1 MVFNSIDIEDF
12 QLFLAMRKILINHL
26 LENLLLTQGS
36 QNFND
41 VEKRKQRKEE
51 IFLNRLTISCILLK
65 KLQTYRKNFKVY
77 VNGCYKSHYQD
88 MF

>member
-1 MVFNSIDIEDF
+1 MK
-12 QLFLAMRKILINHL
+12 KILTNHW

-41 VEKRKQRKEE
+41 VEKCKEGNE
-51 IFLNRLTISCILLK
+51 ETFLDRLTISCVLLK
-65 KLQTYRKNFKVY
+65 KTQTHRKNFKVY
-77 VNGCYKSHYQD
+77 VNGCYKSHYQN

>member
-1 MVFNSIDIEDF
+1 MK
-12 QLFLAMRKILINHL
+12 KILFNHL
-26 LENLLLTQGS
+26 LENLLLIQGS

-41 VEKRKQRKEE
+41 VEKCKEGNEE
-51 IFLNRLTISCILLK
+51 IFLDRLTISCVLLK
-65 KLQTYRKNFKVY
+65 KTQTYRKNFKVY

>member
-1 MVFNSIDIEDF
+1 
-12 QLFLAMRKILINHL
+12 MRKILINHL
-26 LENLLLTQGS
+26 LKNLLLTQGS

-41 VEKRKQRKEE
+41 AEECKQRKED

-65 KLQTYRKNFKVY
+65 KPQTYRKNFKVY